1 MLRHITT
8 WFSRLKKQAN
18 IFYYSPL
25 GNEVGKQIKTI
36 EDQGIKQVKTLK
48 SLKSGGNKQDIKS
61 VDEMFQKE
69 LRTNEIENKTDEIK
83 K

>member
-1 MLRHITT
+1 M
-8 WFSRLKKQAN
+8 
-18 IFYYSPL
+18 
-25 GNEVGKQIKTI
+25 
-36 EDQGIKQVKTLK
+36 K